1 MDRRRIE
8 SRAKGVAELAAG
20 PLGLQVIDAEFVRDS
35 GYWYLRVYIE
45 KPGGIAIDDCANLST
60 AIGAELDRQD
70 FVPASY
76 ILEVSSSG
84 EKPLRRDE
92 EYDEFKGRWALV
104 NTYSEIN
111 GRKRFEGLLM
121 GNAGDSVLME
131 VDGTAVEIPRQRISA
146 ARLAVPFKEVRGDES
161 E

>member
-8 SRAKGVAELAAG
+8 IRARSIAESAAG
-20 PLGLQVIDAEFVRDS
+20 PLGLNVVDAEFVRDS
-35 GYWYLRVYIE
+35 GYWYLRVYID
-45 KPGGIAIDDCANLST
+45 KPGGIAIDDCADLST

-70 FVPASY
+70 FIPESY

-92 EYDEFKGRWALV
+92 EYDEFKGRWALI
-104 NTYSEIN
+104 NTYTEIN
-111 GRKRFEGLLM
+111 GCKHFEGRLM
-121 GNAGDSVLME
+121 GMVGDSVTML
-131 VDGTAVEIPRQRISA
+131 VDGKTVEIPRRRISA
-146 ARLAVPFKEVRGDES
+146 ARLAVPLGEVCGDES